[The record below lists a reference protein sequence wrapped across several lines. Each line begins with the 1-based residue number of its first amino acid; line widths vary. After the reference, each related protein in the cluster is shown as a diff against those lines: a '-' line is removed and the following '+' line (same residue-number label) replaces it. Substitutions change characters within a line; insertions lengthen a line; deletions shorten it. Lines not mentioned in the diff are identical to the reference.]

1 MVNQTRIARTAY
13 DASATQNFR
22 SLSEPVLPNS
32 SVMRSRAA
40 PRPEFCIKRNL
51 TLQKPG
57 AQGRIRTSVA
67 RKERQIY
74 SLLPLT
80 ARPPVLNSPSFILA
94 YFGALR
100 TARRTSGNRLHVRL
114 SGIAAEDMPAAEL
127 AAAGGNSCR
136 SEPRI
141 ALHSIEWSWRRD
153 LNPRPSDY
161 KSDALPG

>member
-80 ARPPVLNSPSFILA
+80 ARPPVPNFSFFHSRLLWRITHCPENI
-94 YFGALR
+94 R
-100 TARRTSGNRLHVRL
+100 KPTACAPQWDRRG
-114 SGIAAEDMPAAEL
+114 GY
-127 AAAGGNSCR
+127 AGGGIGR
-136 SEPRI
+136 SRWKLMPFRTPDC
-141 ALHSIEWSWRRD
+141 ASF
-153 LNPRPSDY
+153 N
-161 KSDALPG
+161 